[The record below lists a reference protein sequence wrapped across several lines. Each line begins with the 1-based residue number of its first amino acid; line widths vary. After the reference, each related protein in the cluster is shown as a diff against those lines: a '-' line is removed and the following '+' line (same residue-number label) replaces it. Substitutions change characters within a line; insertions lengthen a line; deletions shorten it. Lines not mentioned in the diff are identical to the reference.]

1 MATIGPPGG
10 HEQIEELLAGYVL
23 RSLSG
28 ADAVEADRLL
38 SDHVPS
44 CASCRDS
51 LAAFQ
56 ALTSDL
62 ALDTEPIE
70 PPGMLLPRLHRELEP
85 QARRR
90 RPLQALAVAA
100 GVIVV
105 AGLAGLAV
113 TQGVRADHSQT
124 RADQLS
130 NIMSFANQPNAKSVP
145 VGPAT
150 EISQPGREVFY
161 LYGSAVPPPPQGMV
175 YRVYLVS
182 GSSPTYIGQFLPDD
196 GYVYLQV
203 PFDPNVFDQLW
214 VTAEPAGIPPGTPT
228 SADAIWQADS

>member
-1 MATIGPPGG
+1 VTPGSQDG

-28 ADAVEADRLL
+28 EDAAEADRLL

-44 CASCRDS
+44 CSSCRDT
-51 LAAFQ
+51 LATFQ
-56 ALTSDL
+56 TLTADL
-62 ALDTEPIE
+62 ALDTAPVD
-70 PPGMLLPRLHRELEP
+70 PPETLLPRLHRELEP

-90 RPLQALAVAA
+90 RPLQVVAVAA
-100 GVIVV
+100 SVVVV

-113 TQGVRADHSQT
+113 TQGVRANHSQR

-130 NIMSFANQPNAKSVP
+130 NIMTFASQPNAKQVP
-145 VGPAT
+145 VGPAI
-150 EISQPGREVFY
+150 EVSEPGTEVFY
-161 LYGSAVPPPPQGMV
+161 LYGTTVPSPAPGTV

-182 GSSPTYIGQFLPDD
+182 GSTPTYIGEFLPDN

-203 PFDPNVFDQLW
+203 PFDPNVYDQLW
-214 VTAEPAGIPPGTPT
+214 VTAEVAGTPPAT
-228 SADAIWQADS
+228 PTAGDALWQTAS